1 MTLAPFPVPP
11 IVRCGGSYASTVPQA
26 VSCPSA
32 ARSNTRPPT
41 RGSIGTVDRI
51 GAGMDS
57 RQRPPAREIARK
69 KRERPRRRSANRHR
83 LPSANRPCLSSSSI
97 RSGVNGT
104 LISATPS
111 ASATALAMQA
121 GVLIALPSAT
131 PLAPSGVTGALHM
144 PFSPFPSTA
153 RLQLAQRGLR
163 SLEQRR

>member
-57 RQRPPAREIARK
+57 RQRHQRAKSPAK
-69 KRERPRRRSANRHR
+69 SANAR
-83 LPSANRPCLSSSSI
+83 
-97 RSGVNGT
+97 
-104 LISATPS
+104 
-111 ASATALAMQA
+111 A
-121 GVLIALPSAT
+121 GAARTVTVFLRQTVPAIAVPAY
-131 PLAPSGVTGALHM
+131 APA
-144 PFSPFPSTA
+144 STA
-153 RLQLAQRGLR
+153 R
-163 SLEQRR
+163 